1 MHGFFLE
8 EKPKQRKIKLDL
20 RQTVLIED
28 DSGKVLKYRLDTP
41 SGKKK
46 DLKRL
51 AKPKSKPKPKA
62 MPKRGPTLDELA
74 AQLPKCTV
82 NVQLLSKS
90 KVDEIIRK
98 GERDYMIRMIQQKI
112 KCLPCKYKIDWK

>member
-28 DSGKVLKYRLDTP
+28 D
-41 SGKKK
+41 KKK

>member
-51 AKPKSKPKPKA
+51 AKPKSKP
-62 MPKRGPTLDELA
+62 TLDELA